1 MDGLRARGVEVA
13 LACPVESAIAGEAAE
28 AGHAVFT
35 HSISGDLDLSAV
47 TFLMRTVQ
55 HQKPDIVH
63 AHSRRGADFFGG
75 LAAALASKPAVLTR
89 RVDNADTPIVG
100 NLKYLAYDRIVAIS
114 DAVRAQLEQ
123 QGIPGRKLSTIRSSI
138 DAEACQPQWSREQLL
153 AEFNLPGSALV
164 VAIVAQLIPRKGHA
178 VLLKAWPQVTA
189 RCPDAR
195 LLVLG
200 EGPLESDLRRQAG
213 HDDTIRFA
221 GFQPNLLDFV
231 GRVDLLAHT
240 ATREG
245 LGIAV
250 LEAQAAGVPV
260 VALAAGG
267 VPEAVAD
274 GITGLLVPADGMSD
288 TLAGAPASTG
298 ATALAVP
305 LAAKLADAIVTLLTD
320 TPRRLQMGAAAT
332 AWIRDNFQ
340 ADQMTGKYLA
350 LYEDLIA

>member
-1 MDGLRARGVEVA
+1 MPTAVGVRISSAGWPQRCPPRRRCSRAA
-13 LACPVESAIAGEAAE
+13 W
-28 AGHAVFT
+28 T
-35 HSISGDLDLSAV
+35 
-47 TFLMRTVQ
+47 
-55 HQKPDIVH
+55 
-63 AHSRRGADFFGG
+63 
-75 LAAALASKPAVLTR
+75 
-89 RVDNADTPIVG
+89 
-100 NLKYLAYDRIVAIS
+100 
-114 DAVRAQLEQ
+114 RAQLEH

-274 GITGLLVPADGMSD
+274 GVTGLLVPADGTSD

-298 ATALAVP
+298 ATALAAP